1 VLSVVGGMSYT
12 RVAAM
17 AVVGTVTVMPSL
29 LGRGKAVRASEGVS
43 EGVTAAVDVDVLIVG
58 GE

>member
-1 VLSVVGGMSYT
+1 
-12 RVAAM
+12 M
-17 AVVGTVTVMPSL
+17 AVVGTVTVVPSL